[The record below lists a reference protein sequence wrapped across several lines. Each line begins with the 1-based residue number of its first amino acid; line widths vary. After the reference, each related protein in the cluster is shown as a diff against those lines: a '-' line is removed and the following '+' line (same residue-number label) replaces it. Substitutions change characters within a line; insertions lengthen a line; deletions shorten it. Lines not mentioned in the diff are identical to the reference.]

1 MSKKT
6 IKRMREALYRPNRR
20 IRMQAGRYQPYFM
33 GQFDH
38 RHVDSI
44 MTRTGTTDAS
54 STVPYPGNRL
64 IEPYPAPS

>member
-1 MSKKT
+1 
-6 IKRMREALYRPNRR
+6 
-20 IRMQAGRYQPYFM
+20 MQAGRYQPYFV

-54 STVPYPGNRL
+54 STVPYPGNQL